1 MKRLRSVPA
10 STTMW
15 PWRKRRPRCRV
26 RDDRQPRVLPQVR
39 LKTDRKIWISPNI
52 AMKSQENLAI
62 RGNRP
67 KLMISYPSA
76 KMWGHRSR
84 MLLLSDRLTDRIQN
98 HFFSKLSFRDFFLS
112 NIFLL
117 QAINESRGRQLTLNE
132 IYNWFQVRQRH
143 RANTIS
149 TFTSTESL
157 KAPFSC
163 LRQILRSSVV
173 TPPLGK

>member
-1 MKRLRSVPA
+1 
-10 STTMW
+10 MW
-15 PWRKRRPRCRV
+15 PWRERRPRCRV

-39 LKTDRKIWISPNI
+39 LKTDHTWIDPKQNWANSR
-52 AMKSQENLAI
+52 QLW
-62 RGNRP
+62 P
-67 KLMISYPSA
+67 KLMIFHSSA

-98 HFFSKLSFRDFFLS
+98 RFFSKLSSRDFILS

-157 KAPFSC
+157 IAPFSC
-163 LRQILRSSVV
+163 LRQILHSSVV

>member
-1 MKRLRSVPA
+1 MD
-10 STTMW
+10 
-15 PWRKRRPRCRV
+15 RP
-26 RDDRQPRVLPQVR
+26 QIKLGKFEAT
-39 LKTDRKIWISPNI
+39 LTKTDDLPFL
-52 AMKSQENLAI
+52 SQDVRPPFTYAALI
-62 RGNRP
+62 RQVDRP
-67 KLMISYPSA
+67 SSKPIFFQTLFQ
-76 KMWGHRSR
+76 
-84 MLLLSDRLTDRIQN
+84 RL
-98 HFFSKLSFRDFFLS
+98 FFS

-143 RANTIS
+143 RDNTIS
-149 TFTSTESL
+149 TFTPTESL

>member
-1 MKRLRSVPA
+1 MD
-10 STTMW
+10 
-15 PWRKRRPRCRV
+15 RPQIKLGKFEATLTKT
-26 RDDRQPRVLPQVR
+26 DVLPFLSQDVRPPFTYAALIRQV
-39 LKTDRKIWISPNI
+39 DRPNSKPI
-52 AMKSQENLAI
+52 
-62 RGNRP
+62 
-67 KLMISYPSA
+67 
-76 KMWGHRSR
+76 
-84 MLLLSDRLTDRIQN
+84 
-98 HFFSKLSFRDFFLS
+98 FFSKLSSRDFFLS

-143 RANTIS
+143 RDNTIS

>member
-1 MKRLRSVPA
+1 MD
-10 STTMW
+10 
-15 PWRKRRPRCRV
+15 RP
-26 RDDRQPRVLPQVR
+26 QIKLGKFEAT
-39 LKTDRKIWISPNI
+39 LTKTDDLPFLSQDVRPPFTYAALIRQVDRPNSKPI
-52 AMKSQENLAI
+52 FFQTLFQ
-62 RGNRP
+62 
-67 KLMISYPSA
+67 
-76 KMWGHRSR
+76 
-84 MLLLSDRLTDRIQN
+84 RL
-98 HFFSKLSFRDFFLS
+98 FLS

-143 RANTIS
+143 RDNTIY

>member
-1 MKRLRSVPA
+1 MQRKEKLRRFEA
-10 STTMW
+10 TLT
-15 PWRKRRPRCRV
+15 
-26 RDDRQPRVLPQVR
+26 
-39 LKTDRKIWISPNI
+39 KTDDLPFL
-52 AMKSQENLAI
+52 SQDVRPPFTYAALI
-62 RGNRP
+62 RQVER
-67 KLMISYPSA
+67 
-76 KMWGHRSR
+76 
-84 MLLLSDRLTDRIQN
+84 LSSKPI
-98 HFFSKLSFRDFFLS
+98 FSKLSSRDFFLS

-143 RANTIS
+143 RDNTRSIPIS
-149 TFTSTESL
+149 TECL